1 MHQESTPSFITKLP
15 LSISPRE
22 ERILLVRLDAARQ
35 VYNACL
41 GESLKRLMIM
51 RESKQFKQACKQKKG
66 KTRRSAFRDA
76 SRRYKFSEYALHTY
90 AKQFNHS
97 WLGDHL
103 DSQSIQKIATR
114 AFKAVEQYAFGKRG
128 KPRFKG
134 KNQFDS
140 VEGKSNKTGIRWRDD
155 HVVWLG
161 LKFRALIDKNDPV
174 VMYGLKSRVK
184 YVRIVRRKLKGRNRF
199 YAQLICEGLPYQKPK
214 NKIGSGP
221 MGIDIGPSTIAV
233 VSETTVRLIPFAD
246 EVEDYQPEIRRLQRK
261 LDRQRRANNPDNY
274 NDDGT
279 VKKGARR
286 WKKSNRQIKTQ
297 TKISE
302 IKRKQAAARKSA
314 HGRLVNEILSFGDEI
329 KIEKL
334 SYRTFQRQYGKSV
347 ERRAPGMFVELL
359 KRKAESAGAL
369 VHEFPT
375 SDTRFSQLC
384 HGCNTYKKKPLSR
397 RWHRC
402 KCGIVAQRDVYSA
415 FLAMCLEPS
424 TNKLNAGYAEEAWP
438 SVDARMRAAL
448 SSMQAANGKALPTSF
463 GISQSQSGLSA
474 KSIEILNEVRDV
486 VPRFAPPGGLGRVRE
501 SDRTPRL

>member
-1 MHQESTPSFITKLP
+1 
-15 LSISPRE
+15 
-22 ERILLVRLDAARQ
+22 
-35 VYNACL
+35 
-41 GESLKRLMIM
+41 
-51 RESKQFKQACKQKKG
+51 
-66 KTRRSAFRDA
+66 
-76 SRRYKFSEYALHTY
+76 
-90 AKQFNHS
+90 
-97 WLGDHL
+97 
-103 DSQSIQKIATR
+103 
-114 AFKAVEQYAFGKRG
+114 
-128 KPRFKG
+128 
-134 KNQFDS
+134 
-140 VEGKSNKTGIRWRDD
+140 
-155 HVVWLG
+155 
-161 LKFRALIDKNDPV
+161 
-174 VMYGLKSRVK
+174 
-184 YVRIVRRKLKGRNRF
+184 
-199 YAQLICEGLPYQKPK
+199 
-214 NKIGSGP
+214 
-221 MGIDIGPSTIAV
+221 V
-233 VSETTVRLIPFAD
+233 VSETTLCLIPFAD

-274 NDDGT
+274 DDDGT

-302 IKRKQAAARKSA
+302 IKRKQSAARKSA

-347 ERRAPGMFVELL
+347 ERRAPGMFVESL
-359 KRKAESAGAL
+359 KRKAVSAGVL

-474 KSIEILNEVRDV
+474 KSVEILNEVRDV